1 MAPARVVAGEEIGV
15 NGNDSTETFFSPTL
29 VHDPQ
34 RGRQV
39 GRVTLRVRYA
49 ESDRMGIV
57 YNAHYLTWFEIGRT
71 ELMRSA
77 KTPYRSVEEAGFQ
90 MPLIEAA
97 LRLRS
102 PVRYDD
108 VIEIETWVEEMRSRL
123 TTFGYRILHKSA
135 LIAGGTTTHACVRA
149 ADGRAVAFPDWL
161 RQAIGHLVD

>member
-1 MAPARVVAGEEIGV
+1 V
-15 NGNDSTETFFSPTL
+15 NADESTEAVFSPTL
-29 VHDPQ
+29 SRDPA
-34 RGRQV
+34 RGQQI

-77 KTPYRSVEEAGFQ
+77 GTPYRSVEEAGLQ
-90 MPLIEAA
+90 LPLVEAS

-108 VIEIETWVEEMRSRL
+108 VIEIATWVEELRSRL
-123 TTFGYRILHKSA
+123 VRFGYRILHQSA
-135 LIAGGTTTHACVRA
+135 VIAEGTTIHACVRTL
-149 ADGRAVAFPDWL
+149 DGRAAAFPDWL
-161 RQAIGHLVD
+161 RLAIGRLIG

>member
-1 MAPARVVAGEEIGV
+1 MAPARRVAGGETGV
-15 NGNDSTETFFSPTL
+15 SESDSTGTFFSPTL
-29 VHDPQ
+29 AHDPQ

-77 KTPYRSVEEAGFQ
+77 KTPYRSVEDAGFQ
-90 MPLIEAA
+90 LPMVEAA
-97 LRLRS
+97 MRLRC

-108 VIEIETWVEEMRSRL
+108 VIEIETWVEKLRSRL
-123 TTFGYRILHKSA
+123 ITFGYRILHKSA
-135 LIAGGTTTHACVRA
+135 LIAEGTTIHACVRA
-149 ADGRAVAFPDWL
+149 QDGHAAAFPDWL
-161 RQAIGHLVD
+161 RQAIEPLID

>member
-1 MAPARVVAGEEIGV
+1 MAPARKAAGEGIGV
-15 NGNDSTETFFSPTL
+15 DANESTGTFFEPTIA
-29 VHDPQ
+29 HDPQ
-34 RGRQV
+34 RGRHV

-77 KTPYRSVEEAGFQ
+77 KTPYRSVEEAGLQ
-90 MPLIEAA
+90 LPLVEAA

-108 VIEIETWVEEMRSRL
+108 VIEIETWVEELRSRL
-123 TTFGYRILHKSA
+123 ITFRYRILHQSA
-135 LIAGGTTTHACVRA
+135 LIAEGNTIHACVRA
-149 ADGRAVAFPDWL
+149 RDGRAVAFPEWL
-161 RQAIGHLVD
+161 REAIGRLID